1 VLVILTVS
9 SEKDALGK
17 ATHNA
22 LKMMKDAGF
31 EISNTVK
38 VVVDP
43 KLPFMGY
50 STKRNGGDII
60 VISGMALKSGMVEG
74 LLVHEMSH
82 IYRINTNHPSH
93 DHELLDRVG
102 RLIIDK
108 NHLTRAYQIKII
120 QQAVNHIQDLYADDL
135 AFRVFSQS
143 GAFPPDQA
151 FSFFTDWINDKPAG
165 SRSTR
170 DAWLNIGIMLD
181 NCFALSNM
189 IRHNVPDVN
198 NQAENK
204 AEKFLAQTN
213 ERMKEEFTYFKDF
226 MTNLRENITEKE
238 FEEELTDYLMK
249 IIRLAQVSINLRFS
263 SFPP

>member
-1 VLVILTVS
+1 VISRVP
-9 SEKDALGK
+9 SEEDAVEK
-17 ATHNA
+17 ATRNA

-31 EISNTVK
+31 EISNKVK

-50 STKRNGGDII
+50 SAKRNGGGII
-60 VISGMALKSGMVEG
+60 VISGMALKSGVLEG

-82 IYRINTNHPSH
+82 IYRISTNHPSH

-108 NHLTRAYQIKII
+108 NHLTRTYQIKII
-120 QQAVNHIQDLYADDL
+120 QQAVNNIQDLYADDL

-143 GAFPPDQA
+143 EAFPPDRA
-151 FSFFTDWINDKPAG
+151 LSFFIDWINDKLAG
-165 SRSTR
+165 SKRER
-170 DAWLNIGIMLD
+170 DVWLNIGIMLD
-181 NCFALSNM
+181 NCFALSDM
-189 IRHNVPDVN
+189 IRHNVPDIN

-204 AEKFLAQTN
+204 AEKFLTQTN

-226 MTNLRENITEKE
+226 MVNLRENITEKE

-249 IIRLAQVSINLRFS
+249 IIGLA
-263 SFPP
+263 SFD

>member
-1 VLVILTVS
+1 MISRVS
-9 SEKDALGK
+9 SEKDAVEK

-31 EISNTVK
+31 EISNRLK

-50 STKRNGGDII
+50 STKRNGGGVI

-82 IYRINTNHPSH
+82 ICRISTNHPSH

-102 RLIIDK
+102 RLIINK
-108 NHLTRAYQIKII
+108 NHLTKAYQIKII
-120 QQAVNHIQDLYADDL
+120 QQAVNYIQDLYADDL
-135 AFRVFSQS
+135 AFRVFSQNE
-143 GAFPPDQA
+143 AFPPERA
-151 FSFFTDWINDKPAG
+151 LSFFLDWINDKPVNSKGA
-165 SRSTR
+165 R
-170 DAWLNIGIMLD
+170 ALWLNIGIMLD

-189 IRHNVPDVN
+189 IRHNVPDIN

-204 AEKFLAQTN
+204 VEKFLSQTN
-213 ERMKEEFTYFKDF
+213 ERLKEEFTYFKDF
-226 MTNLRENITEKE
+226 MTNLKENITEKE
-238 FEEELTDYLMK
+238 FEEDLTAYLMK
-249 IIRLAQVSINLRFS
+249 IIELA
-263 SFPP
+263 

>member
-1 VLVILTVS
+1 MS
-9 SEKDALGK
+9 SEKDIVDK
-17 ATHNA
+17 ATRNA

-31 EISNTVK
+31 EVSAK
-38 VVVDP
+38 LEVVVDP

-50 STKRNGGDII
+50 STKRDGGDVI

-93 DHELLDRVG
+93 NHELLDRVG
-102 RLIIDK
+102 HFIINK
-108 NHLTRAYQIKII
+108 NHLTRAYQIRII
-120 QQAVNHIQDLYADDL
+120 QQAVNHIQDLYADDV

-151 FSFFTDWINDKPAG
+151 LSFFLDWINDKPVDSKSA
-165 SRSTR
+165 R
-170 DAWLNIGIMLD
+170 AVWLNIGIMLD

-189 IRHNVPDVN
+189 IRHNVPDIS

-204 AEKFLAQTN
+204 VQKFLSQTS
-213 ERMKEEFTYFKDF
+213 ERMKEEFACFKDF
-226 MTNLRENITEKE
+226 MTDLKENITEKE
-238 FEEELTDYLMK
+238 FEKKTNYLIKVAEL
-249 IIRLAQVSINLRFS
+249 AN
-263 SFPP
+263 

>member
-1 VLVILTVS
+1 VS
-9 SEKDALGK
+9 SEKGAIEK

-31 EISNTVK
+31 EISNRLK

-50 STKRNGGDII
+50 STKRNGKNII

-93 DHELLDRVG
+93 NNELLNRVG
-102 RLIIDK
+102 HFVIDK
-108 NHLTRAYQIKII
+108 NHLTKVYQIKII
-120 QQAVNHIQDLYADDL
+120 QQAVNHVQDLYADDV

-143 GAFPPDQA
+143 GMFPPDQA
-151 FSFFTDWINDKPAG
+151 FSFFLDWINDKPLDSKSA
-165 SRSTR
+165 R
-170 DAWLNIGIMLD
+170 AVWLNIGIMLD
-181 NCFALSNM
+181 NCFALSSM
-189 IRHNVPDVN
+189 IRHNVPDIG

-204 AEKFLAQTN
+204 AQKFLTQTN
-213 ERMKEEFTYFKDF
+213 ERIKKEFVYLKDF
-226 MTNLRENITEKE
+226 MTNLKESITEKE
-238 FEEELTDYLMK
+238 FEKSLTDYL
-249 IIRLAQVSINLRFS
+249 IRIVELGSLC
-263 SFPP
+263 